1 MEEFKDTREGFLT
14 PEEEQILDDLYEA
27 KGIIEALD
35 GMVIRIADNKGLQQL
50 KSKIPNEML
59 PTIYEVVDS
68 IFEALKPVTT
78 K

>member
-35 GMVIRIADNKGLQQL
+35 GMVIRIAD
-50 KSKIPNEML
+50 M
-59 PTIYEVVDS
+59 
-68 IFEALKPVTT
+68 T
-78 K
+78 KEGILLHSGNLW